1 MSDTY
6 KIASIDKFSNA
17 IMVKNSMVG
26 VVMQQ
31 NIVEPLYGES
41 NFNCP
46 KCFAYAHQKW
56 YQVLDQFDGVK
67 FSRQLDE
74 SPTETVGVNGFF
86 TANHVALSLC
96 ASCEEMSYWKKGK
109 LVYPIKSMA
118 PLPNEDMPEDVQR
131 IYNEAREVSAL
142 SPRAATAL
150 LRLALEKLLPQVG
163 ATKSSIDKMI
173 GELVGKGL
181 PKEVEKALD
190 SLRVIGN
197 EAVHPGTIDLEDND
211 GVAHAL
217 FKIMNMVVD
226 RMITQQKEIDEI
238 YSLIPESKLEGIE
251 KRNQKALN
259 R

>member
-1 MSDTY
+1 M
-6 KIASIDKFSNA
+6 
-17 IMVKNSMVG
+17 
-26 VVMQQ
+26 Q
-31 NIVEPLYGES
+31 NIIKPLYGEQS
-41 NFNCP
+41 FNCP
-46 KCFAYAHQKW
+46 HCMALAHQIWFRVNGDPEEELLIYKNIE
-56 YQVLDQFDGVK
+56 Y
-67 FSRQLDE
+67 
-74 SPTETVGVNGFF
+74 SPSEYLGVNGFLV
-86 TANHVALSLC
+86 NNYVALSYC
-96 ASCEEMSYWKKGK
+96 VSCKKTAHWKSGK
-109 LVYPIKSMA
+109 LVYPVTCTD